1 MFRLELLKL
10 KRRKL
15 VYLLPL
21 VLLAL
26 VLLEF
31 AMGNQIYQG
40 HRYGSVAGWYL
51 ENGLFFFIYYFL
63 LPFSCLILT
72 DLLTLERNAA
82 SLQHLK
88 LIPISMT
95 GLLKAK
101 CKLTF
106 FLVFIFASLFYV
118 GMLVLEA
125 LDGHFALPFLAVL
138 WWGLAYVTLC
148 MVYVLLSTLILLGL
162 GKIKKQMFFAGPVAF
177 LLSFSALFLLT
188 ATLGQ
193 YYLINLPLLILKEGL
208 SVPLFIYGIWLICLV
223 ILMWMLSQD
232 KQVLSFLI
240 DKE

>member
-1 MFRLELLKL
+1 
-10 KRRKL
+10 
-15 VYLLPL
+15 
-21 VLLAL
+21 
-26 VLLEF
+26 
-31 AMGNQIYQG
+31 
-40 HRYGSVAGWYL
+40 
-51 ENGLFFFIYYFL
+51 
-63 LPFSCLILT
+63 
-72 DLLTLERNAA
+72 
-82 SLQHLK
+82 
-88 LIPISMT
+88 
-95 GLLKAK
+95 
-101 CKLTF
+101 
-106 FLVFIFASLFYV
+106 
-118 GMLVLEA
+118 MLVLEV

-177 LLSFSALFLLT
+177 LLSFSALFLLA

-240 DKE
+240 DKEWYSKNFFYCKNNVKLIDFLWLHIKKLNQIGELIAHKNSPPQK